1 MKLIFIFIFIYEKK
15 IYIMK
20 FCYKVN
26 SKDRRFLLIRLL
38 RVIVHEFILLKSF
51 SIDDL
56 IIGVSCE
63 GKTLS

>member
-1 MKLIFIFIFIYEKK
+1 
-15 IYIMK
+15 MK
-20 FCYKVN
+20 FCYRVN
-26 SKDRRFLLIRLL
+26 SKDRRFFLIRLL